1 MVQDERSE
9 QLSAV
14 LQDMQ
19 IIEIACRSL
28 SPQSLA
34 QKASEFFFDFID
46 DQPSQE
52 VLVDLS
58 ALPQRHA
65 AALFDAFM
73 TLSQDSG
80 IRFGVASMDRLSDYE
95 GTGIPTD
102 LHPFRQFARHLLLDI
117 AFEDVPKEL
126 RDFKFGAD
134 LGL

>member
-1 MVQDERSE
+1 MVQDVRSE
-9 QLSAV
+9 QLCVV

-19 IIEIACRSL
+19 MIEIACRSL
-28 SPQSLA
+28 SPQSIALRV
-34 QKASEFFFDFID
+34 SEFFFDFID
-46 DQPSQE
+46 DQPSQD
-52 VLVDLS
+52 VSLDLS

-73 TLSQDSG
+73 KVSQDNG
-80 IRFGVASMDRLSDYE
+80 IRFGVASMDRLSDYD
-95 GTGIPTD
+95 GMGIPID
-102 LHPFRQFARHLLLDI
+102 LHPFRQFTRHLLLDI